1 MVALEQLLAV
11 AGRADAE
18 ERSLMIAKPRPDD
31 LEIEPCEDYEF
42 SNSQIRVDLT
52 GNDVIDLSAIWS
64 EFEPGTWWPIEELRA
79 GYLP

>member
-1 MVALEQLLAV
+1 MTPK
-11 AGRADAE
+11 R
-18 ERSLMIAKPRPDD
+18 RPDD

-52 GNDVIDLSAIWS
+52 GNDVIDLSAIWP
-64 EFEPGTWWPIEELRA
+64 EFKPGTWCPIEELRA